1 MEFTGNNGESLEGT
15 GGLQRPN
22 NVKEF
27 RLDKGWT
34 ITELARRTG
43 LSPKTVSKME
53 KGIKV
58 SEVSQRRVANALEV
72 QHKKVFPPL

>member
-1 MEFTGNNGESLEGT
+1 MEFTGNNGESLEKSE
-15 GGLQRPN
+15 GLLSN
-22 NVKEF
+22 KVKEF

-43 LSPKTVSKME
+43 LSSKTVSKME

-72 QHKKVFPPL
+72 KHDKVFPFVK